1 MVGTFNLRGAGNSKG
16 KSTWTSKAELQD
28 YISFVGFFLYYLSG
42 VYPPYSVIGPFDDLS
57 GSTPI
62 SSDLAPI
69 RPPARLFLA
78 GYSYG
83 ALLTKYLPHV
93 PVILSQ
99 FSRALKTSS
108 QAEIRRRAYRLAFIT
123 ATDLPSPAYLASIEF
138 FNPSAK
144 QMLQEKVKDHRNE
157 LKTPFVRIQAKDS
170 WPNQHLGGDP
180 SDEDYTARVEV
191 PPPITHY
198 LLVSML
204 LGPAASFVTGFR
216 KLAGGDMKTL
226 DEKFQYNPTAI
237 IHGDWDKITSESRL
251 SDWLADI
258 EDRTE
263 GKCHVRG
270 VHGAGHS
277 WKEKGAMNKLR
288 SHLRRFFEGCL
299 EQQCEEKSPNLA
311 TIPEQEEKSET
322 MSNT

>member
-1 MVGTFNLRGAGNSKG
+1 MASGAGNSKG

-123 ATDLPSPAYLASIEF
+123 ATDIPSPAYLASIEF

-263 GKCHVRG
+263 GKCLVRG

-277 WKEKGAMNKLR
+277 WNEKGALNKLR

-299 EQQCEEKSPNLA
+299 EQQSEEKSPNLA